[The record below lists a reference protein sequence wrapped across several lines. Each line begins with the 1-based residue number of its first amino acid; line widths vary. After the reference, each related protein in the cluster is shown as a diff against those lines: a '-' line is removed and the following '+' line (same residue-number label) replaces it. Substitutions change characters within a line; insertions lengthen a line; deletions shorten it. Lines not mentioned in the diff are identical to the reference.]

1 MNQNSK
7 DMKRHYFIT
16 YMIIMMAILSA
27 CYSDNSEEASVEVGN
42 ISISGIKEKYSAMSD
57 NGEVLQINP
66 VIKSDYPKKDLE
78 YHWFLYEKS
87 KENASTDNDGNH
99 YEEVL
104 ISEDENLSYPVNL
117 GVGDYTIGASG

>member
-66 VIKSDYPKKDLE
+66 LSKVTIPKKT
-78 YHWFLYEKS
+78 W
-87 KENASTDNDGNH
+87 N
-99 YEEVL
+99 
-104 ISEDENLSYPVNL
+104 
-117 GVGDYTIGASG
+117 TIGSYMKNRKKMHLQIMMETITKKSLSVKMRICPILSIWG

>member
-87 KENASTDNDGNH
+87 KENAKDYS
-99 YEEVL
+99 L
-104 ISEDENLSYPVNL
+104 FLEDMGYKVFFKNINLNYS
-117 GVGDYTIGASG
+117 VGKVRWLVG